1 MRDVK
6 QAMGVSVLLVSAPAW
21 ANANDMCELVMLM
34 FLPPVFL
41 WAVVSFLAGVWVRG
55 PTAVRVWG
63 IVLTV
68 GIVPTFGAAGLSM
81 SGAFHSSGLRHEV
94 MLIISSVA
102 MVALLVC
109 YAWALVRFS
118 QAPPRAAKRSQPV

>member
-21 ANANDMCELVMLM
+21 ASDMCELWM
-34 FLPPVFL
+34 
-41 WAVVSFLAGVWVRG
+41 WAIVSFLVGVWVQG

-68 GIVPTFGAAGLSM
+68 GTVPTFGAAGLSM
-81 SGAFHSSGLRHEV
+81 LGAFHGSELRHEE
-94 MLIISSVA
+94 MLIISSAA

-118 QAPPRAAKRSQPV
+118 QAPRGAAKRSQPV